1 MGFRVLRGYGGTGG
15 GRGRICVSHK
25 SGFLVTVIF
34 LPSLVIGSLELGV
47 GGGSV
52 QLEHLFL
59 MYGFLVFLWEVIAV
73 NIFFWGCLFSLSFSL
88 VGML

>member
-34 LPSLVIGSLELGV
+34 LPLLVIGSLELGV
-47 GGGSV
+47 GGGYV
-52 QLEHLFL
+52 QLEHPFL
-59 MYGFLVFLWEVIAV
+59 LYVSWVLLWEGIAV
-73 NIFFWGCLFSLSFSL
+73 NIFFWGCLFSLSSSL